1 MYWYILNPSYKRC
14 TNIMSSVRVRKENKG
29 HYSPSTNDVRSVTL
43 AAFLRPAGR
52 LSPILSNLSRSDRP
66 PFLDFALKIKRFINK
81 AQLNKKKLNKN
92 NFWLSP
98 KIQILILSIIYSLS
112 FFISSYTVCILHV

>member
-52 LSPILSNLSRSDRP
+52 LSPILSNLSRNDRP

-81 AQLNKKKLNKN
+81 AQLNLKKNN

-98 KIQILILSIIYSLS
+98 KIQILILSTIYSLS
-112 FFISSYTVCILHV
+112 FFISSYSVCILHV

>member
-52 LSPILSNLSRSDRP
+52 LSPILSNLSRNDRP

-81 AQLNKKKLNKN
+81 AQLNKKKQKN

-98 KIQILILSIIYSLS
+98 KIQILILSTIYSLS
-112 FFISSYTVCILHV
+112 FFISS

>member
-52 LSPILSNLSRSDRP
+52 LSPILSNLSRNDRP
-66 PFLDFALKIKRFINK
+66 PFLDFALKIKPFINK
-81 AQLNKKKLNKN
+81 AQLNKKKQEN

-98 KIQILILSIIYSLS
+98 KIQILILSTIYSLS
-112 FFISSYTVCILHV
+112 FFISS

>member
-52 LSPILSNLSRSDRP
+52 LSPILSNLSRNDRP

-81 AQLNKKKLNKN
+81 AQLNKKKQEN

-98 KIQILILSIIYSLS
+98 KIQILILSTIYSLS
-112 FFISSYTVCILHV
+112 FFISSESVCILHV

>member
-1 MYWYILNPSYKRC
+1 
-14 TNIMSSVRVRKENKG
+14 MSSVRVRKENKG

-52 LSPILSNLSRSDRP
+52 LSPILSNLSRNDRP

-81 AQLNKKKLNKN
+81 AQLNKKNQEN

-98 KIQILILSIIYSLS
+98 KIQILILSTIYSLS
-112 FFISSYTVCILHV
+112 FFISS

>member
-52 LSPILSNLSRSDRP
+52 LSPILSNLSRNDRP

-81 AQLNKKKLNKN
+81 AQLNKKKQKN

>member
-81 AQLNKKKLNKN
+81 AQLNKKKQEN

-98 KIQILILSIIYSLS
+98 KIQILILSTIYSLS
-112 FFISSYTVCILHV
+112 FFISS

>member
-52 LSPILSNLSRSDRP
+52 LSPILSNLSRNDRP

-81 AQLNKKKLNKN
+81 AQLNKKNKKKPP
-92 NFWLSP
+92 NFWLSQ
-98 KIQILILSIIYSLS
+98 KIQILILSTLYSLS
-112 FFISSYTVCILHV
+112 FFISS

>member
-14 TNIMSSVRVRKENKG
+14 TNIMSSVRVRKEKKG

-52 LSPILSNLSRSDRP
+52 LSPILSNLSRNDRP

-81 AQLNKKKLNKN
+81 AQLNKKKTKKQFLVIPKN
-92 NFWLSP
+92 PN
-98 KIQILILSIIYSLS
+98 
-112 FFISSYTVCILHV
+112 TNT

>member
-52 LSPILSNLSRSDRP
+52 LSPILSNLSRNDRP

-81 AQLNKKKLNKN
+81 AQLNKKKPKKTP
-92 NFWLSP
+92 NFWLSQ
-98 KIQILILSIIYSLS
+98 KIQILILSTIYSLS
-112 FFISSYTVCILHV
+112 FFISS

>member
-1 MYWYILNPSYKRC
+1 
-14 TNIMSSVRVRKENKG
+14 MSSVRVRKENKG

-52 LSPILSNLSRSDRP
+52 LSPILSNLSRNDRP

-81 AQLNKKKLNKN
+81 AQLNKKNQKN

-98 KIQILILSIIYSLS
+98 KIQILILSTIYSLS
-112 FFISSYTVCILHV
+112 FFISS

>member
-14 TNIMSSVRVRKENKG
+14 TNIMSSVRVRKEKKG
-29 HYSPSTNDVRSVTL
+29 HYSPSTNDVKSVTL

-52 LSPILSNLSRSDRP
+52 LSPILSNLSRNDRP

-81 AQLNKKKLNKN
+81 AQLNKKKNQKN

-98 KIQILILSIIYSLS
+98 KIQILILSTIYSLS
-112 FFISSYTVCILHV
+112 FFISS